1 VTYPTIRRAS
11 DSQVIAKWDSLRG
24 VALPFARRST
34 LLPHLRDVA
43 RVQAGYY
50 LLTGI
55 WPLLSRGTFEAI
67 TGRKQDF
74 WLVQTVGALV
84 GVTGAALA
92 AAARDQRSLQSPAV
106 RTLAIGSALSLAT
119 IDLAFVLRGR
129 ISPIYLAAA
138 AVDLGLVAGWLV
150 RGSPLPVPDAWT
162 LGRHTEE
169 ASS

>member
-1 VTYPTIRRAS
+1 VPS
-11 DSQVIAKWDSLRG
+11 GDWLRG
-24 VALPFARRST
+24 VALPLAGRSR
-34 LLPHLRDVA
+34 LLPRARHVA
-43 RVQAGYY
+43 RVQSAYY
-50 LLTGI
+50 LVTGL
-55 WPLLSRGTFEAI
+55 WPLLSRGSFEAV

-84 GVTGAALA
+84 GVTGATLA

-129 ISPIYLAAA
+129 ISPIYLVDA
-138 AVDLGLVAGWLV
+138 AVELGLVAGWLV
-150 RGSPLPVPDAWT
+150 RGSALPVPDAWT
-162 LGRHTEE
+162 LGLHTEE

>member
-1 VTYPTIRRAS
+1 MTYPTIRRAS

-92 AAARDQRSLQSPAV
+92 AAARDQRSLQSHVDAADWAARVNGSTSPVATSMSTRWCPRSATV
-106 RTLAIGSALSLAT
+106 RARWVGRLAS
-119 IDLAFVLRGR
+119 R
-129 ISPIYLAAA
+129 
-138 AVDLGLVAGWLV
+138 
-150 RGSPLPVPDAWT
+150 
-162 LGRHTEE
+162 
-169 ASS
+169 

>member
-1 VTYPTIRRAS
+1 MTARSVPS
-11 DSQVIAKWDSLRG
+11 GDWLRG
-24 VALPFARRST
+24 VALPLAGRSR
-34 LLPHLRDVA
+34 LLPRARHVA
-43 RVQAGYY
+43 RVQSAYY
-50 LLTGI
+50 LVTGL
-55 WPLLSRGTFEAI
+55 WPLLSRGSFEAV

-84 GVTGAALA
+84 GVTGATLA

-129 ISPIYLAAA
+129 ISPIYLVDA
-138 AVDLGLVAGWLV
+138 AVELGLVAGWLV
-150 RGSPLPVPDAWT
+150 RGSALPVPDAWT